1 MQSPIHALLE
11 QIATTD
17 IDFDQKCF
25 ERFFQISEEGKTL
38 MAHMD
43 RVHRGKMMAEIYR
56 LMMARDLDDEADYLN
71 WEAQNHETAY
81 FVPLR
86 ILLLR
91 HWTSAGRRR
100 TKTSSPGAVIK
111 SLPKFNPD
119 IATNRG
125 SLGLLTSEVIHC
137 IVADI
142 EAEKFRR

>member
-25 ERFFQISEEGKTL
+25 ERFFQISEEDKTL

-43 RVHRGKMMAEIYR
+43 RVHRGKMMAEIYG

-81 FVPLR
+81 FVPARLYS
-86 ILLLR
+86 ILMRAFKDTVAETLGFG
-91 HWTSAGRRR
+91 WTKAVKDVFARRCDQI
-100 TKTSSPGAVIK
+100 VIEIQ
-111 SLPKFNPD
+111 S
-119 IATNRG
+119 RY
-125 SLGLLTSEVIHC
+125 SH
-137 IVADI
+137 
-142 EAEKFRR
+142 

>member
-25 ERFFQISEEGKTL
+25 GSFFQISEEGKTL

-81 FVPLR
+81 FVPARLYS
-86 ILLLR
+86 ILMRAFKDTVAETLDFG
-91 HWTSAGRRR
+91 WTKADEDVFARRC
-100 TKTSSPGAVIK
+100 
-111 SLPKFNPD
+111 D
-119 IATNRG
+119 Q
-125 SLGLLTSEVIHC
+125 
-137 IVADI
+137 IVTEI
-142 EAEKFRR
+142 QSRYSH